1 MKHAHPTART
11 VSPLTPLASTRA
23 RSWVPCLRS
32 RKHAF
37 AGPGVFTHVRTRRS
51 TKQLCLWSA
60 CIAILM
66 MAATADAAIA
76 TFENLELLPQ
86 SYWNGA
92 DNSGGFASGGA
103 SFKNNYYRADGYEW
117 WDGFAY
123 SNRTDILTQGM
134 DGQYNA
140 ISGRGQGKSKI
151 YGVAYIGWQESPIIK
166 LGTAQILRGLYVT
179 NDNSAYY
186 AMRDGTLFS
195 DKFGG
200 ATGDDPDWF
209 KLSIKGKDTTGTVT
223 GAVDFYLADFR
234 FADNSQDYIFNTW
247 QFVDLTSLGEVKT
260 LEFTLT
266 SSDTQPDVGMNTPA
280 YFCIDT
286 IVPEPATVLLLGLG
300 TLLAV
305 RRRR

>member
-1 MKHAHPTART
+1 M
-11 VSPLTPLASTRA
+11 
-23 RSWVPCLRS
+23 
-32 RKHAF
+32 
-37 AGPGVFTHVRTRRS
+37 FTHAPKRQP
-51 TKQLCLWSA
+51 TKLLCLWSV
-60 CIAILM
+60 CLAILT

-76 TFENLELLPQ
+76 TFENLKLPPQ
-86 SYWNGA
+86 SYWNGS

-103 SFKNNYYRADGYEW
+103 FFKNNYYRADQYEW

-123 SNRTDILTQGM
+123 SNRADTLTQGM

-140 ISGRGQGKSKI
+140 ITGRGQGKSAT
-151 YGVAYIGWQESPIIK
+151 YGIAYVGWQQPPTMK
-166 LGTAQILRGLYVT
+166 LSTAQILRGLYVT
-179 NDNSAYY
+179 NDNFTYY

-200 ATGDDPDWF
+200 STGDIPDWF
-209 KLSIKGKDTTGTVT
+209 KLSIKGKDVAGNVTGT
-223 GAVDFYLADFR
+223 VDFYLADFQ
-234 FADNSQDYIFNTW
+234 FIDNSQDYIVDTW
-247 QFVDLTSLGEVKT
+247 RFVDLTSLGEVKT

-280 YFCIDT
+280 YFCLDT
-286 IVPEPATVLLLGLG
+286 VVPEPATVLLLGLG